1 MVGGCA
7 DLSGEEEALFQLME
21 TQRLVLPEDL
31 NHLGFLFGGR
41 LLSWVDEACW
51 IAASLDYP
59 HCQFVTIGM
68 DKVEFRHS
76 VREGT
81 ILSIQCER
89 EREGTTSASYRV
101 RVVDRRNPEAPA
113 IFSTLVTY
121 VSVADAG
128 RKRKIR

>member
-1 MVGGCA
+1 
-7 DLSGEEEALFQLME
+7 ME

-41 LLSWVDEACW
+41 LLAWVDEACW

-68 DKVEFRHS
+68 DRVEFRHS

-81 ILSIQCER
+81 ILSIACVKEK
-89 EREGTTSASYRV
+89 EGTTSVSYRV
-101 RVVDRRNPEAPA
+101 EVFDRRNPGAPP

-121 VSVADAG
+121 VSVDDTG
-128 RKRKIR
+128 RKRTIRQN

>member
-1 MVGGCA
+1 
-7 DLSGEEEALFQLME
+7 ME

-41 LLSWVDEACW
+41 LLAWVDEACW

-68 DKVEFRHS
+68 DRVEFRHS

-81 ILSIQCER
+81 ILTIRCER
-89 EREGTTSASYRV
+89 EEEGTTSVTYGVAV
-101 RVVDRRNPEAPA
+101 IDQRNPGAPPV
-113 IFSTLVTY
+113 FTTRVSY
-121 VSVADAG
+121 VSVDDTG
-128 RKRKIR
+128 RKRAIR